1 MFLIDENRKENNK
14 DTLITFQ
21 KLKTTKAISN
31 LDMKSRT
38 KNQNVKFM
46 KLDDNKGYNINENT
60 IIELQNEQRK

>member
-1 MFLIDENRKENNK
+1 M
-14 DTLITFQ
+14 Q
-21 KLKTTKAISN
+21 TTKAIPN

-46 KLDDNKGYNINENT
+46 TLDDNKGYNINENT